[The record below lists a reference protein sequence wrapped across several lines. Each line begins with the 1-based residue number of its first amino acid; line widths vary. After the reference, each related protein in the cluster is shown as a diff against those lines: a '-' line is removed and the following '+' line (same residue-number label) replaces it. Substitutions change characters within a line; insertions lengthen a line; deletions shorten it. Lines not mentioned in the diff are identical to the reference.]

1 MRTEVA
7 RLNSRVPDPSEL
19 GTVSNYALVCSEFLR
34 MIVLRMERN
43 MMGDKEAVS

>member
-1 MRTEVA
+1 MEVA
-7 RLNSRVPDPSEL
+7 RLNSMVPDPSSEL
-19 GTVSNYALVCSEFLR
+19 GADSNCALVCSEFLR